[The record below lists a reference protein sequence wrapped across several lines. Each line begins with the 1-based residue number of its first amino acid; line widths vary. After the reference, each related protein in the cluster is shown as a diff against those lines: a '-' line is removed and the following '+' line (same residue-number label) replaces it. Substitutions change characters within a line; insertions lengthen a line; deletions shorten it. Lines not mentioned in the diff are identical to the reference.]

1 MRDESGQ
8 QRKSMSEAKLERWA
22 TQAARG
28 DQAAFA
34 ELYHLLAPRV
44 YGLCRRLLRNREAAE
59 DATSEV
65 FLRAQRALES
75 PAASSGKGY
84 DPSQP
89 FDRWLL
95 GIAGHHCVDQLRRRG
110 LEARWFVDSEITAL
124 EGAPSRLEMASE
136 SYTSSREPSALERL
150 LAREGTEALRA
161 ALEKLSERSR
171 VVVTLRYSSEM
182 SYDEIAATLGLN
194 RNLVATL
201 LFRAKA
207 ELRQALESSIE
218 PST

>member
-1 MRDESGQ
+1 MP
-8 QRKSMSEAKLERWA
+8 EAKLERWA

-65 FLRAQRALES
+65 FLRAQRALAQASES
-75 PAASSGKGY
+75 PAAGSGRGY

-95 GIAGHHCVDQLRRRG
+95 SIAGHYCVDQLRRG
-110 LEARWFVDSEITAL
+110 SLEARWFSDPEPSSPD
-124 EGAPSRLEMASE
+124 GPPSRLEMATDSH
-136 SYTSSREPSALERL
+136 TSSSEPSALERL
-150 LAREGTEALRA
+150 LARENKEALRA

-171 VVVTLRYSSEM
+171 VVVTLRYTSEM
-182 SYDEIAATLGLN
+182 SYDEIAATLGLS

-207 ELRQALESSIE
+207 ELRQALGSNIE
-218 PST
+218 LST

>member
-1 MRDESGQ
+1 MAET
-8 QRKSMSEAKLERWA
+8 KLERWA
-22 TQAARG
+22 IQASRG
-28 DQAAFA
+28 DREAFA

-65 FLRAQRALES
+65 FLRAQRVLENS
-75 PAASSGKGY
+75 TSTSGRGY

-95 GIAGHHCVDQLRRRG
+95 SIAGHYCVDQLRRGG
-110 LEARWFVDSEITAL
+110 LEARWFLDSEISVL
-124 EGAPSRLEMASE
+124 EGAPSRLEMATE
-136 SYTSSREPSALERL
+136 SFTSSREPSALERL
-150 LAREGTEALRA
+150 LARESTGALRA

-171 VVVTLRYSSEM
+171 VVVTLRYTSEM

-207 ELRQALESSIE
+207 ELRQALEL
-218 PST
+218 ST

>member
-1 MRDESGQ
+1 
-8 QRKSMSEAKLERWA
+8 MSEAKLEGWV

-34 ELYHLLAPRV
+34 ELYDLLAPRV
-44 YGLCRRLLRNREAAE
+44 YGLCRRLLRHREAAE

-65 FLRAQRALES
+65 FLRAQRALEI
-75 PAASSGKGY
+75 PAAGSGKGY
-84 DPSQP
+84 DPGQP

-95 GIAGHHCVDQLRRRG
+95 SIAGHYCVDQLRRRS
-110 LEARWFVDSEITAL
+110 LETRWFIDSEPSAL
-124 EGAPSRLEMASE
+124 EGTPSRLEMATT
-136 SYTSSREPSALERL
+136 SYTSSSEPSALERL
-150 LAREGTEALRA
+150 LARESTEALRS

-171 VVVTLRYSSEM
+171 VVVTLRYTSEM

-207 ELRQALESSIE
+207 ELRQALESS
-218 PST
+218 T

>member
-1 MRDESGQ
+1 MP
-8 QRKSMSEAKLERWA
+8 EAKLERWA

-65 FLRAQRALES
+65 FLRAQRALE
-75 PAASSGKGY
+75 PPGGSGRGY

-89 FDRWLL
+89 FDRWLFS
-95 GIAGHHCVDQLRRRG
+95 IAGNYCVDQLRRG
-110 LEARWFVDSEITAL
+110 SLEARWFSDPEPSST
-124 EGAPSRLEMASE
+124 EGPPSRLEMATE
-136 SYTSSREPSALERL
+136 SYTSSSEPSALERL
-150 LAREGTEALRA
+150 LARESKETLRT

-182 SYDEIAATLGLN
+182 SYDEIADTLGLS

-207 ELRQALESSIE
+207 ELRQALGSNIESVI
-218 PST
+218 

>member
-1 MRDESGQ
+1 MP
-8 QRKSMSEAKLERWA
+8 EAKLERWA

-65 FLRAQRALES
+65 FLRAQRALET
-75 PAASSGKGY
+75 PAAGRGY

-95 GIAGHHCVDQLRRRG
+95 SIAGHYCVDQLRRG
-110 LEARWFVDSEITAL
+110 SLEARWFSDPEPSSSE
-124 EGAPSRLEMASE
+124 GPPSRLEMATE
-136 SYTSSREPSALERL
+136 SYTSSSEPSALERL
-150 LAREGTEALRA
+150 LARENKEALRA
-161 ALEKLSERSR
+161 ALERLSERSR

-182 SYDEIAATLGLN
+182 SYHEIAATLGLS

-207 ELRQALESSIE
+207 ELREALESSI
-218 PST
+218 

>member
-1 MRDESGQ
+1 MRDKSGQ
-8 QRKSMSEAKLERWA
+8 QLKSMSEAKLERWA
-22 TQAARG
+22 THAARG

-44 YGLCRRLLRNREAAE
+44 YSLCRRLLRNQEAAE

-65 FLRAQRALES
+65 FLRAQRALEN
-75 PAASSGKGY
+75 PSGGTARGY

-95 GIAGHHCVDQLRRRG
+95 SIAGHFCVDQLRRRG
-110 LEARWFVDSEITAL
+110 LETRWFVDPESSAP
-124 EGAPSRLEMASE
+124 EGSPSRLEMATE
-136 SYTSSREPSALERL
+136 SHTSSSEPSALERL
-150 LAREGTEALRA
+150 LARESAEAVRA
-161 ALEKLSERSR
+161 ALDRLSERSR

-207 ELRQALESSIE
+207 ELRQALELNIESS
-218 PST
+218 T

>member
-1 MRDESGQ
+1 MRDEIGQ
-8 QRKSMSEAKLERWA
+8 HSKSMSEAKLERWA

-44 YGLCRRLLRNREAAE
+44 HGLCRRLLRNKEAAE

-65 FLRAQRALES
+65 FLRAQRALDS
-75 PAASSGKGY
+75 RDGGPGGY
-84 DPSQP
+84 NPGQP
-89 FDRWLL
+89 FDRWLMS
-95 GIAGHHCVDQLRRRG
+95 IASHYCVDQLRRRS
-110 LEARWFVDSEITAL
+110 LEARWFTDPE
-124 EGAPSRLEMASE
+124 RSE
-136 SYTSSREPSALERL
+136 SEGVPSLLEAASGSHTSSNEPSALERL
-150 LAREGTEALRA
+150 LARESTDALRK
-161 ALEKLSERSR
+161 ALERLSERSR
-171 VVVTLRYSSEM
+171 LVVTLRYSSEM
-182 SYDEIAATLGLN
+182 SYDQIAATLGVN

-207 ELRQALESSIE
+207 ELRQALE